1 MMVLIVS
8 SPVPDSRT
16 MTLASDKT
24 ENCRVKGEEIKLLQ
38 VCREDV
44 LTSATSDVSS
54 HSVFLRMRTQV
65 LVTSSQLRSTR
76 LWPGPWLCIS
86 ASLRALTVSGSRE
99 RLQSEWPDTSQME
112 GAHPASPG
120 ADSSEGTEVV
130 KLQT

>member
-1 MMVLIVS
+1 MMMLSVL

-16 MTLASDKT
+16 ITLASDNT
-24 ENCRVKGEEIKLLQ
+24 ENCRVKGDEIKLLLH
-38 VCREDV
+38 VCREDF

-86 ASLRALTVSGSRE
+86 ASLRALTSSGSWE
-99 RLQSEWPDTSQME
+99 RLQSE
-112 GAHPASPG
+112 
-120 ADSSEGTEVV
+120 
-130 KLQT
+130 